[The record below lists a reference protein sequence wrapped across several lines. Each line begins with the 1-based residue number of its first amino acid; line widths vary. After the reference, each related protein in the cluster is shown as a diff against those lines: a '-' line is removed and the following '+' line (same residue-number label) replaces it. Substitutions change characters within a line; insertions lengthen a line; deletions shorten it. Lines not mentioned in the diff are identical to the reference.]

1 MTLAQP
7 LYTVA
12 YLDVDAP
19 AEAFL
24 EGFRREHDPQ
34 VDVVAP
40 HFTLV
45 FGCNTLPE
53 AVYSDHVGAIA
64 RATTAIRFHCRYAML
79 GADDLNDW
87 AYVFLVPDEGNSEIS
102 LLHDRLYTGVLA
114 QHLRLEFP
122 YIPHITI
129 GATQNRKSAKS
140 LCDSL
145 NHAGVDLE
153 GQLRSLT
160 VGVLRDGKLHPLAE
174 HRLAPAKAA

>member
-160 VGVLRDGKLHPLAE
+160 VGVLRDGKVHPLAE